1 MDLPPFHFW
10 GYFNIISKKNDF
22 ALIKKSLTELYQNL
36 SYITFSGARDFNFT
50 AISDRTAKI
59 SFLLK
64 TASRSNIAEIEKA
77 DIQNAYNINKSVS
90 FVPKQEGPL
99 DVVIDILNV
108 NVEHKR

>member
-1 MDLPPFHFW
+1 M
-10 GYFNIISKKNDF
+10 
-22 ALIKKSLTELYQNL
+22 
-36 SYITFSGARDFNFT
+36 
-50 AISDRTAKI
+50 
-59 SFLLK
+59 LK
-64 TASRSNIAEIEKA
+64 TASRSNIAEMEKA